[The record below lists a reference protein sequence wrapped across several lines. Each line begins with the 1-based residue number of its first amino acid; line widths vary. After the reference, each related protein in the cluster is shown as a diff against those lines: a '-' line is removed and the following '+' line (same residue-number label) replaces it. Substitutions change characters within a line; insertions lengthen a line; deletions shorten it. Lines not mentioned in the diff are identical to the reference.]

1 MTTEQAFYLLK
12 HFTEVDQITIGKLI
26 DVGYSTS
33 DINKQLELVGSKFFS
48 SFCQSPCDLEA
59 RISTGRLIHR
69 IEQSNGRIA
78 RVYEFDEIIGTEQII
93 NITSIDSSSIF
104 TLERNGMNIQSISL
118 KELPTT
124 NKLVTVSSE
133 TEKWITAFPGNYAPA
148 FPSTWMSIE
157 EHGYATEFWEN
168 HVFVV

>member
-12 HFTEVDQITIGKLI
+12 HFTEVDQNTLEKLI

-48 SFCQSPCDLEA
+48 TFCQSPCDLEA
-59 RISTGRLIHR
+59 RILKGRLIHR
-69 IEQSNGRIA
+69 IEQSNDRIA

-93 NITSIDSSSIF
+93 NISSVDSGSIF
-104 TLERNGMNIQSISL
+104 TLERNGINIQSISL

-124 NKLVTVSSE
+124 SKLVMVSSE

-148 FPSTWMSIE
+148 FPSTWMSFE
-157 EHGYATEFWEN
+157 EHVYATEFWEN